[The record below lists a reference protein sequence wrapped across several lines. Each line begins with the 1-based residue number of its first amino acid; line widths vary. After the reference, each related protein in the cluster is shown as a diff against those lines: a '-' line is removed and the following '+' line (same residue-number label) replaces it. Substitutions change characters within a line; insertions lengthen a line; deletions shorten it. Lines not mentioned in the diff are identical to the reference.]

1 MAPATP
7 THPTPFPSLSGYE
20 IVEQLYAGSRTRV
33 YRAVEES
40 SQRPVVLKFLQQE
53 YPTFDD
59 LLHFR
64 NQYTIAKALNLPGVI
79 RPYSLEAYGNSYVL
93 VMEDIGGLSLHDY
106 ARQSALSVCEV
117 LTIAIQ
123 LTEILHDLHQQ
134 RVIYKDLKP
143 ANILIQPTSKQV
155 KLIDFSIASLLPRE
169 TQEIQ
174 NPNSLEGT
182 LAYLSPEQTGR
193 MNRGID
199 YRSDFYTFGATLYEL
214 LTGQLPFQSDD
225 PMELVYS
232 HLAKVP
238 SAPHELN
245 PEIPITVSEI
255 VLKLMAK
262 NAEDRYQ
269 SALGL
274 KYDLETCLHQ
284 LKEIGTVIPF
294 EIGTRDLSDRFTIPE
309 KLYGREA
316 EVQDLLDAFDRVAQ
330 GQTELMLVA
339 GFSGIGKT
347 AVINEVHKPIVRQR
361 GYFIK
366 GKFDQF
372 NRNIPFSAFVQAF
385 RDLMAQLL
393 SESDEQLHTW
403 KSRILK
409 ALGENAQ
416 VIIEVIPELERILG
430 VQPPAPELSGTA
442 AQNRFNLLFQK
453 FIQVFSTSEHPLVMF
468 LDDLQWA
475 DSASLNFVKLLMSQA
490 SSGYLLILGAYRDNE
505 VFTAHPLMLTLE
517 EIQKAQ
523 ATINKIILA
532 PLREM
537 TVNLLVA
544 DTLSCTDDL
553 ARPLTQLIYQKTQG
567 NPFFTTQFLKALYEE
582 GWITFQAN
590 LGYWQCDLASMRQ
603 LTLTDDV
610 VEFMA
615 QQLQKLPVETQTV
628 LKFAACIGN
637 QFDLKT
643 LAIVA
648 EQSSIETASQLW
660 KALQEGLIL
669 PINETYK
676 FFQSQDRDTQE
687 NEVIVIYKFLHDRVQ
702 QAAYSLIAAGQQQST
717 HLKMGQ
723 LLLQNSSQQER
734 EDRLFEIANHL
745 NVGIPLITHLPER
758 EKLAELNVAAG
769 RKAKTSTAYGASI
782 AYLRIGIELLPEA
795 AWESHYPLM
804 LALHE
809 EIAEASYLNT
819 DFEQMEQ
826 WAGIVLHHA
835 RTLLDTIKVQQ
846 IRIMGA
852 KVQGQFLDSIAV
864 GLQVLKELGIE
875 FPAQP
880 TQADIG
886 QAFGVTRSL
895 WADQAPQRLLELPA
909 MTDSHRLATME
920 ILTVL
925 VSAAYMAAPNL
936 MPLLIFKQVELSIQF
951 GNSPVSIFTYAD
963 YGLIL
968 SCVIGDIDNGYE
980 FGELALSLLEQLQ
993 AKPFK
998 SRSWYVVHT
1007 YIKHWKTHLSN
1018 MLPPLQEAYQSGLET
1033 GDIESLSLNATAY
1046 CYYAYHAGQDLV
1058 DLAPTLEAYRQT
1070 IARYKQTFSLPYQEI
1085 YQQTVLNLLGQT
1097 AVPYRLTGEIFHHDQ
1112 CLPQLKAMNHRA
1124 ALFIWHINQTILY
1137 YLFEKNRE
1145 AIETSAQTAQYL
1157 DGGLGTFMVPLYS
1170 WFEALIQLAQ
1180 VSEVADEER
1189 QTILLKVQEHQDQL
1203 HHWAT
1208 LAPMNHQHRWEL
1220 VEAERC
1226 RVLGD
1231 KTNAIEAYDRAIA
1244 IAKENRFIQ
1253 DEALSNELAAK
1264 FYLHWGKAK
1273 IAASYIQ
1280 QAYYCY
1286 SRWGAKAKTADLET
1300 RYPDLLHP
1308 ILQPVS
1314 PVFNVLET
1322 LAPIALPLSIHP
1334 ATSSNHS
1341 SEMSVNLTLDFN
1353 AILRTSQSLS
1363 GTIQL
1368 DDLLHQLTQV
1378 ILQYSGS
1385 DLCAVL
1391 LPDQAGDWIV
1401 KAIATAD
1408 ATALR
1413 TEPLADHAHL
1423 PIKLIQYVKRTQDMV
1438 LIDNCDTELPVI
1450 DEYLSKHQPK
1460 SVLCVP
1466 ILNRGNLISMVYLE
1480 NRSTSGVFTRDRL
1493 LLLNFLCTQAAISLE
1508 NARLYQ
1514 ASQVYGQQLEQSLEQ
1529 LKVSETRFQKLA
1541 DNIPGLIYQ
1550 IRIQPDGTSSIPYVS
1565 SGCQTL
1571 YEVAAEDLMSGK
1583 YSLREFEHP
1592 DDQEGVFQA
1601 VLASAQNLTPFRHE
1615 WRIITPTGAMKWVQ
1629 AISQPERR
1637 EDGEVVWDGIVIDIS
1652 DRKKVEAEQA
1662 RLLAILESTSD
1673 FIGTADPEGRILYVN
1688 RAWRNLLHLD
1698 RTETNI
1704 ADHHPAW
1711 AIEIIANQALPE
1723 AVRSGMWIGE
1733 TAVLDKTGQ
1742 EIPIS
1747 QVVLAHKSSHGE
1759 VEYFSTMA
1767 RDISDRKRAEN
1778 AVLQK
1783 SQELE
1788 QALAKLQNAQLQ
1800 MVQSEKMAS
1809 LGNLVAGVAHEI
1821 NNPIGFLNGSI
1832 RNASD
1837 YVQDVFGH
1845 LALYQ
1850 QHYSDPAAPIQDN
1863 AEDIDLKFIYEDLP
1877 KVLNSMRGAVD
1888 RIKSISN
1895 SLRTFSRADTEHK
1908 VCADL
1913 HEGIDSTLL
1922 ILKYRLKAND
1932 ARPAI
1937 QVIQEYGTLPAVEC
1951 FPGQLNQVFMNILA
1965 NAIDMFDEMAQG
1977 FSYAE
1982 LEANPQ
1988 RIEIQTAI
1996 VGNHVEIRIRD
2007 NGKGMSEVVKERIFD
2022 HLFTTKGVGKGTG
2035 LGLAI
2040 ARQIVEE
2047 KHGGQILVNSSL
2059 GAGTEFLI
2067 QLPA

>member
-1 MAPATP
+1 MALATN
-7 THPTPFPSLSGYE
+7 THPTSFPRLSGYE
-20 IVEQLYAGSRTRV
+20 IVEQLYVGSRTRV
-33 YRAVEES
+33 YRALEEA
-40 SQRPVVLKFLQQE
+40 SQRPVILKYLQQE

-64 NQYTIAKALNLPGVI
+64 NQYTIAKALNLPGIV
-79 RPYSLEAYGNSYVL
+79 RPYSLEPYGNSYIL
-93 VMEDIGGLSLHDY
+93 VMEDIGGISLQNY
-106 ARQSALSVCEV
+106 ARQTALSVCEI
-117 LTIAIQ
+117 LAIALQ
-123 LTEILHDLHQQ
+123 LTEILHGLHQQ

-143 ANILIQPTSKQV
+143 ANILIQPDSKQV

-169 TQEIQ
+169 TREIQ

-182 LAYLSPEQTGR
+182 LAYLAPEQTGR

-199 YRSDFYTFGATLYEL
+199 YRSDFYAFGVTLYEL

-245 PEIPITVSEI
+245 PEIPSTVSEI

-269 SALGL
+269 STLGL

-284 LKEIGTVIPF
+284 LKETSTLAPF
-294 EIGTRDLSDRFTIPE
+294 EIGTRDTSDRFTIPE

-316 EVQDLLDAFDRVAQ
+316 EVQVLLDAFDRVAQ
-330 GQTELMLVA
+330 GKTELMLVA

-372 NRNIPFSAFVQAF
+372 NRNIPFSAFVRAF

-393 SESDEQLHTW
+393 SESDQQLHTW
-403 KSRILK
+403 KSRILA

-416 VIIEVIPELERILG
+416 VVIEVIPELECILG
-430 VQPPAPELSGTA
+430 VQSSAPELSGSA

-453 FIQVFSTSEHPLVMF
+453 FIQVFTTPEHPLVMF

-475 DSASLNFVKLLMSQA
+475 DSASLNLMKLLMSEA

-505 VFTAHPLMLTLE
+505 VFAAHPLMLILE

-523 ATINKIILA
+523 ATINTITLA
-532 PLREM
+532 PLGEM
-537 TVNLLVA
+537 TVNQLVA

-553 ARPLTQLIYQKTQG
+553 ARPLTQLVYQKTQG

-582 GWITFQAN
+582 GWITFQSN

-603 LTLTDDV
+603 LALTDDV

-615 QQLQKLPVETQTV
+615 QQLQKLPLETQTV

-637 QFDLKT
+637 QFNLKT

-648 EQSSIETASQLW
+648 EQSLIDTASQLW

-669 PINETYK
+669 PINDTYK
-676 FFQSQDRDTQE
+676 FFQSQDSDTQG
-687 NEVIVIYKFLHDRVQ
+687 NEVVVAYKFLHDRVQ
-702 QAAYSLIAAGQQQST
+702 QAAYSLIADDQKQST

-723 LLLQNSSQQER
+723 LLLQSSSQQEQ
-734 EDRLFEIANHL
+734 EDRLFEIVNHL
-745 NVGIPLITHLPER
+745 NVGIPLITHPPER
-758 EKLAELNVAAG
+758 EQLAELNLAAG

-782 AYLRIGIELLPEA
+782 DYFSTGIELLPEA
-795 AWESHYPLM
+795 AWESHYSLM

-809 EIAEASYLNT
+809 ELAEASYLNT

-826 WAGIVLHHA
+826 WAGIVLQNA

-846 IRIMGA
+846 TRIMGT
-852 KVQGQFLDSIAV
+852 KVQGQLLDSIAV

-875 FPAQP
+875 FPEQP

-886 QAFGVTRSL
+886 QAFGMTRSL
-895 WADQAPQRLLELPA
+895 WADKAPQSLLELPT
-909 MTDSHRLATME
+909 MTDPHRLAAME

-963 YGLIL
+963 YGLIV
-968 SCVIGDIDNGYE
+968 SCIIGDIDNGYA
-980 FGELALSLLEQLQ
+980 FGELASSLLEQLQ

-998 SRSWYVVHT
+998 SRSWYVIHT
-1007 YIKHWKTHLSN
+1007 YIKHWKSHLSN
-1018 MLPPLQEAYQSGLET
+1018 MLSPLQEAYQSGLET
-1033 GDIESLSLNATAY
+1033 GDIEALSLNATMY
-1046 CYYAYHAGQDLV
+1046 CAYAYHAGQELTE
-1058 DLAPTLEAYRQT
+1058 LAQTLEAYRQT
-1070 IARYKQTFSLPYQEI
+1070 IAQYKQAFCLPYQEI

-1097 AVPYRLTGEIFHHDQ
+1097 AIPYHLTGEIFNQ
-1112 CLPQLKAMNHRA
+1112 EQSLPELQVLNHRS
-1124 ALFIWHINQTILY
+1124 ALFFWYINQTILY
-1137 YLFEKNRE
+1137 YLFDRTNE
-1145 AIETSAQTAQYL
+1145 AVQISAEAGQYL
-1157 DGGLGTFMVPLYS
+1157 EGGTGTFAVPLYS
-1170 WFEALIQLAQ
+1170 WFDALIQLAQ
-1180 VSEVADEER
+1180 FSEVTEEER
-1189 QTILLKVQEHQDQL
+1189 QAILLRVQEHQDKL

-1231 KTNAIEAYDRAIA
+1231 KTNAIEYYDRAISA
-1244 IAKENRFIQ
+1244 AKENRFIQ
-1253 DEALSNELAAK
+1253 DEAIANELAAK
-1264 FYLHWGKAK
+1264 FYLGWGKAK
-1273 IAASYIQ
+1273 VAASHMQ
-1280 QAYYCY
+1280 EAYYCY
-1286 SRWGAKAKTADLET
+1286 SRWGAKAKTADLEK
-1300 RYPDLLHP
+1300 RYPELLRP
-1308 ILQPVS
+1308 ILQPVA
-1314 PVFNVLET
+1314 PAFNILET
-1322 LAPIALPLSIHP
+1322 LAPTASPISSHLSNGSH
-1334 ATSSNHS
+1334 HS
-1341 SEMSVNLTLDFN
+1341 SETNVNLALDFN
-1353 AILRTSQSLS
+1353 AILKVSQSLS

-1368 DDLLHQLTQV
+1368 DELLHQLTQV
-1378 ILQYSGS
+1378 ILQYSGG
-1385 DLCAVL
+1385 DRCAVL
-1391 LPDQAGDWIV
+1391 LPDQAEDWIV
-1401 KAIATAD
+1401 RAIATSD
-1408 ATALR
+1408 ATELR
-1413 TEPLADHAHL
+1413 AEPLAGHAHL
-1423 PIKLIQYVKRTQDMV
+1423 PIKLIQYVKRIKDVV
-1438 LIDNCDTELPVI
+1438 LIDDCNTDLPVI
-1450 DEYLSKHQPK
+1450 GEYLSQHQPK
-1460 SVLCVP
+1460 SVLCIP
-1466 ILNRGNLISMVYLE
+1466 ILNRGNLVSLVYLE

-1514 ASQVYGQQLEQSLEQ
+1514 ASQTYAQQLEQSLEQ
-1529 LKVSETRFQKLA
+1529 LEVSETRFQKLA

-1550 IRIQPDGTSSIPYVS
+1550 IRIQPDGTSSLPYVS
-1565 SGCQTL
+1565 SGCQAL
-1571 YEVAAEDLMSGK
+1571 YEVTAADLMSGK
-1583 YSLREFEHP
+1583 HSLRDFEHP
-1592 DDQEGVFQA
+1592 DDREGVFQA
-1601 VLASAQNLTPFRHE
+1601 VLESAQNLTPFRHE
-1615 WRIITPTGAMKWVQ
+1615 WRIVTPSGAVKWVQ
-1629 AISQPERR
+1629 AISQPERW
-1637 EDGEVVWDGIVIDIS
+1637 ENGEIVWDGIVIDIS
-1652 DRKKVEAEQA
+1652 DRKQVEAEQA
-1662 RLLAILESTSD
+1662 RLLAILEGTSD

-1688 RAWRNLLHLD
+1688 RAWRNLLNLD
-1698 RTETNI
+1698 RGETNI
-1704 ADHHPAW
+1704 VDHHPAW
-1711 AIEIIANQALPE
+1711 ALEIIANQALPE
-1723 AVRSGMWIGE
+1723 AARSGMWIGE

-1767 RDISDRKRAEN
+1767 RDISDRKRAEH

-1788 QALAKLQNAQLQ
+1788 KALAGLQNAQLQ

-1837 YVQDVFGH
+1837 YVQEVFGH

-1850 QHYSDPAAPIQDN
+1850 KHYSNPAAPIQDN
-1863 AEDIDLKFIYEDLP
+1863 AEDIDLEFIYEDLP

-1895 SLRTFSRADTEHK
+1895 SLRTFSRADTEYK
-1908 VCADL
+1908 VSADL
-1913 HEGIDSTLL
+1913 HKGIDSTLL
-1922 ILKYRLKAND
+1922 ILKYRLKSND

-1937 QVIQEYGTLPAVEC
+1937 QVIQEYGTLPDVEC

-1977 FSYAE
+1977 SSYVE

-1988 RIEIQTAI
+1988 QIIIRTLADDDHVKISIQ
-1996 VGNHVEIRIRD
+1996 D
-2007 NGKGMSEVVKERIFD
+2007 NGKGMSEAVQERIFD

-2040 ARQIVEE
+2040 SRQIVEE
-2047 KHGGQILVNSSL
+2047 KHGGKILVNSSV

-2067 QLPA
+2067 QLPV